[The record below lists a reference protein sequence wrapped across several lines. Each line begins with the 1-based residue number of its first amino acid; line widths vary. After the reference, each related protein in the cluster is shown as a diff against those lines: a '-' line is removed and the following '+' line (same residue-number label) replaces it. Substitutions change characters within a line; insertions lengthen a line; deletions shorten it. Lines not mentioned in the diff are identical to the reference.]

1 MLHYWFVTSQNKSDK
16 LIIWFNGGPGCSSL
30 TGLLDGMGPY
40 LINKDGKSLRKNV
53 YSWNKYASVV
63 YIESPVGVGYSYS
76 LNGKI
81 ENSDDNTAKMNYEAV
96 KQFLQIHN
104 SYRNYSVY
112 ITGESYAGIYIP
124 MLASKII
131 DGQKNFRINLKA
143 I

>member
-16 LIIWFNGGPGCSSL
+16 LIFWFNGGPGCSSL
-30 TGLLDGMGPY
+30 LGLLDGMGPY

-81 ENSDDNTAKMNYEAV
+81 ENSDDYVIIFCFN
-96 KQFLQIHN
+96 FLKD
-104 SYRNYSVY
+104 
-112 ITGESYAGIYIP
+112 IYT
-124 MLASKII
+124 
-131 DGQKNFRINLKA
+131 
-143 I
+143 